1 MPHSSCPPHQQ
12 DEQERKNSGHRSF
25 ITRRRV
31 GEVER
36 GRDKSCAV
44 TVESSDA
51 PGVGARGG
59 RRRHRIGEPPGLRG
73 WSVWLLMLRRCGLAP
88 EDCRCEGML
97 GSGGRAPRSGVRT
110 GRTPDLGCGQSPGP
124 EDAGCVSGMLPG
136 GSSARR
142 HSPAAALAPPGLG
155 THLASSS
162 SGVSGHLAA
171 KWAVTA
177 LDAVAVRAP
186 SRASHSATE
195 RRSSRSR
202 SPFAALA
209 RAMARHAEGSAR
221 RDATPRHATVGSSR
235 CSAAHFRWGELQT
248 VTPRPRACACVP
260 SEVQGRDTG
269 SAGRTPGLPRGCSES
284 PPPRLGDPG
293 LPYQAITS
301 WSCPRPARQGSWMR
315 ARVRV
320 TWAGSRS
327 ESRPRK

>member
-110 GRTPDLGCGQSPGP
+110 GRTPDLSCGQSPGP
-124 EDAGCVSGMLPG
+124 EDAGGVSGMLPG
-136 GSSARR
+136 GVPPPAATPRPRRSPRPAWAPTWPLAAAGSRATWQPSGRSPPWTQSPCGRRAGRATARR
-142 HSPAAALAPPGLG
+142 SAGAAA
-155 THLASSS
+155 
-162 SGVSGHLAA
+162 AA
-171 KWAVTA
+171 
-177 LDAVAVRAP
+177 AP
-186 SRASHSATE
+186 SRLWPAPWHATPRE
-195 RRSSRSR
+195 
-202 SPFAALA
+202 A
-209 RAMARHAEGSAR
+209 RDE
-221 RDATPRHATVGSSR
+221 TPRHATPRSAPPGAPPPTSGGGSCRPLLPGRGRAHACLARSR
-235 CSAAHFRWGELQT
+235 GAIRGAPGGR
-248 VTPRPRACACVP
+248 RACREDARRVRRRVSGTP
-260 SEVQGRDTG
+260 AFHTKLSLAGAAPDRLGRD
-269 SAGRTPGLPRGCSES
+269 PG
-284 PPPRLGDPG
+284 
-293 LPYQAITS
+293 
-301 WSCPRPARQGSWMR
+301 
-315 ARVRV
+315 
-320 TWAGSRS
+320 
-327 ESRPRK
+327 

>member
-1 MPHSSCPPHQQ
+1 M
-12 DEQERKNSGHRSF
+12 NSGHRSF

-31 GEVER
+31 GEVGR

-97 GSGGRAPRSGVRT
+97 GSSGRAPRSGVRT
-110 GRTPDLGCGQSPGP
+110 EPTPDLSGRGAVGRARDPRTQGVSRGCCPVGP
-124 EDAGCVSGMLPG
+124 
-136 GSSARR
+136 SARR

-248 VTPRPRACACVP
+248 VTPRSRACACVP
-260 SEVQGRDTG
+260 SEVQGRNAG
-269 SAGRTPGLPRGCSES
+269 SAGWTPGLPRGCSEG
-284 PPPRLGDPG
+284 PPPSLGDPG

-327 ESRPRK
+327 EGRPRK